1 MPTDP
6 GAGHGQHAGGEVT
19 AALLAAAVCGAILPV
34 QSRVNGRLA
43 ELVDPAPA
51 AVVSF
56 GSGLLLLTAVL
67 LLVRRARLG
76 LRKVPFTMRI
86 GGLRWWEVI
95 GGVGGGLLVA
105 AQTYAVPLV
114 GVTAFLIAVIGGQS
128 VSALAVDRAGL
139 APGGAQPLTAARV
152 AAAGLAVVGVAVAA
166 TAPGRSESGG
176 AVGLA
181 LVLPLVLAF
190 LAGAGQSV
198 QQAYNGVVT
207 TVSRDAFATAWL
219 NFFTGTVFLLA
230 LGAVSWV
237 VAGLPGPGET
247 LAALPWWAWVG
258 GSLGVVFIALA
269 AWAMQHLPVLAFV
282 LVTVTTQ
289 LVVGVLLDLTDPVAR
304 QALGP
309 QVLTGVA
316 LALVASV
323 WAALARRR
331 GSRATSPGPAGS
343 H

>member
-6 GAGHGQHAGGEVT
+6 SATHHGREVS

-34 QSRVNGRLA
+34 QSRINGRLA

-51 AVVSF
+51 AIVSF
-56 GSGLLLLTAVL
+56 GSGLLILTL
-67 LLVRRARLG
+67 ILILVPATRLG

-139 APGGAQPLTAARV
+139 APGGVQPLSASRI
-152 AAAGLAVVGVAVAA
+152 AAASLAVVGVAVAA
-166 TAPGRSESGG
+166 TAPGRGEAGG
-176 AVGLA
+176 VVGLA
-181 LVLPLVLAF
+181 LVLPLLLAF

-207 TVSRDAFATAWL
+207 TVSRDALATAWL
-219 NFFTGTVFLLA
+219 NFFTGTSFLLV
-230 LGAVSWV
+230 LGAVAWV
-237 VAGLPGPGET
+237 VAGLPGPGPT
-247 LAALPWWAWVG
+247 VAALPWWAWVG
-258 GSLGVVFIALA
+258 GATGVVFIALA
-269 AWAMQHLPVLAFV
+269 AWAMQHLPVLAFA

-289 LVVGVLLDLTDPVAR
+289 LVVGVLLDLADPVAR

-309 QVLTGVA
+309 QVLAGVA
-316 LALVASV
+316 LALVASA
-323 WAALARRR
+323 WAAAARRR
-331 GSRATSPGPAGS
+331 GAKAEAAQTEPSR
-343 H
+343 